1 MIRKDPFPD
10 MPELQVSRD
19 QLAQIIVL
27 ARAYDVQVAPSDP
40 DSGSNASDDAAID
53 ALEDTRDNTTALEL
67 RAAIASLDEDA
78 RTELVAL
85 TWIGRGDY
93 EAGDWSDAVVS
104 ARERKEGAVSRYLM
118 GMPLLGDLLEEGADA
133 IGINLA
139 AEETA
144 AIHAP
149 GGEPPAEDDRT

>member
-10 MPELQVSRD
+10 PPELQLTRD
-19 QLAQIIVL
+19 RLAQIIIL
-27 ARAYDVQVAPSDP
+27 ARAYDAQVAPSDP
-40 DSGSNASDDAAID
+40 DSGSNAADDSEID
-53 ALEDTRDNTTALEL
+53 ALEDRRDNTTAHEL
-67 RAAIASLDEDA
+67 RASIVSLDEDA

-85 TWIGRGDY
+85 AWIGRGDY
-93 EAGDWSDAVVS
+93 EAKEWSDTLIT
-104 ARERKEGAVSRYLM
+104 ARERKEGKVSRYLM
-118 GMPLLGDLLEEGADA
+118 GMPLLGDLLEEGAAA
-133 IGINLA
+133 IGINVS